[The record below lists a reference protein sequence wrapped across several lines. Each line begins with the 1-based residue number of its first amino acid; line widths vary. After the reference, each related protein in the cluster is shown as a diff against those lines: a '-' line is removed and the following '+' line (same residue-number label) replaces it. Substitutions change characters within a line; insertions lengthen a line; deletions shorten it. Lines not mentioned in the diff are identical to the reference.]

1 MDARNLLS
9 LSGVLLVIGAAGY
22 YWGIAQ
28 RAPGVLAEPEARRPE
43 YVVNGI
49 RSIETDAGGRLLRH
63 VTARELRHYDAPRD
77 VSEIE
82 APVATF
88 YDNGREA
95 WRIRAERGTGLD
107 QNTEVRLEGGVV
119 AERRD
124 AALPVTLATA
134 SLTAWPKQERLLTR
148 ERVTVT
154 TPRGQ
159 LQSRGLEASLRRS
172 ELTLTQDVSAT
183 YAPAPR

>member
-28 RAPGVLAEPEARRPE
+28 RAPELLAEPEARRPD
-43 YVVNGI
+43 YVVTGI
-49 RSIETDAGGRLLRH
+49 ASVETDAQGRLLRQ
-63 VTARELRHYDAPRD
+63 VRARELRHYDAPRD
-77 VSEIE
+77 LSEID

-88 YDNGREA
+88 YTDGREA
-95 WRIRAERGTGLD
+95 WRIRAARGTGLD
-107 QNTEVRLEGGVV
+107 QNTEVRLEGEVL

-124 AALPVTLATA
+124 PALPVTLATA
-134 SLTAWPKQERLLTR
+134 ALTAYPKQERLLTR

-159 LQSRGLEASLRRS
+159 LQSQGLEASLTRG
-172 ELTLTQDVSAT
+172 ELKLTQDVSAT
-183 YAPAPR
+183 YAPVPR